1 MACDPAQVP
10 PCMAAEPAAS
20 HVEES
25 LRMLVSVGP
34 DPRAWHAEA
43 ALFKP

>member
-25 LRMLVSVGP
+25 LGMLVSVGP
-34 DPRAWHAEA
+34 DRWARRAEA